1 MRFPSPYR
9 MFLILCDAKGRIKLL
24 SRILEILKL
33 KNNHPNKYQNWKSK
47 YLLGNKTPP
56 LVDFKQA
63 IEVLVYNHE
72 QGADSTLR
80 SIQSIKKQGI
90 DNIRVS
96 FLGKLPSNIPG
107 DEIQTRIF
115 NTLNEWYSAIDQNSL
130 VMLIPAGDMLL
141 ENFAG
146 ELLANSQAN
155 PNSDVFYCD
164 SAIRFNEEANDECH
178 FKPSFSPYTLASRNF
193 IGRSF
198 AVRAHC
204 LHPCEHAFSS
214 PINHH
219 ALLLELYGKGCAFL
233 RIPGVY
239 YLEVENGGREPKQIQ
254 QIAMAIEKAMPGSS
268 ALVSDLQNGYFDLRF
283 PINDKPLVSVIIP
296 SRDAAEMCHKCL
308 SALFNKTHYPNFEV
322 LLIDNGSKD
331 PSFFSMVEDWQNRY
345 PARFRVIRDDAA
357 FNFSRLMNLGAHNAN
372 GSVLLLMNNDIEAI
386 HADWMDRMVEVCMRK
401 DVGVTSA
408 KLLYPNNTV
417 QHAGAVLG
425 LGDAAGHILVGAPAD
440 AEGYY
445 GNLVC
450 LTEYS
455 IMTAA
460 CMMVTKEIYWSVN
473 GFEEALSVEFND
485 FDFCLKVHAK
495 GKHNLMIPQ
504 ATLYH
509 HESITR
515 GHPRENPKTYKRY
528 VGELNKFKNTWSAL
542 IPNDPAYNPYLSKVS
557 DDFRMG

>member
-1 MRFPSPYR
+1 MKYPGFFR
-9 MFLILCDAKGRIKLL
+9 LLLALAEAKGRLKLWDRVCRLVFKNSYSRSVSYDQWKLKYHQQATNDASSSSNEPICLVVFGSNKHEDLLHQTIESILAQKHPKIQVLVSWDGPYNDTYPKNTVRFVDSKGDWQSLLPNEGWMVFMHAGDKLL
-24 SRILEILKL
+24 DGFTATMF
-33 KNNHPNKYQNWKSK
+33 HA
-47 YLLGNKTPP
+47 PP
-56 LVDFKQA
+56 S
-63 IEVLVYNHE
+63 EVV
-72 QGADSTLR
+72 
-80 SIQSIKKQGI
+80 
-90 DNIRVS
+90 
-96 FLGKLPSNIPG
+96 
-107 DEIQTRIF
+107 
-115 NTLNEWYSAIDQNSL
+115 
-130 VMLIPAGDMLL
+130 
-141 ENFAG
+141 
-146 ELLANSQAN
+146 
-155 PNSDVFYCD
+155 YCD

-254 QIAMAIEKAMPGSS
+254 QIAMAIEKAIPGSS
-268 ALVSDLQNGYFDLRF
+268 ALVADLQNGYFDLRF

-331 PSFFSMVEDWQNRY
+331 PSFFSMVEGWQNRY

-372 GSVLLLMNNDIEAI
+372 GSVLLLMNNDVEAI

-425 LGDAAGHILVGAPAD
+425 LGDAASHILVGAPAD

-542 IPNDPAYNPYLSKVS
+542 IPNDPAYNPYLSKVF